1 MAIKGWWMDRFFNSK
16 NNCCLMLLLTDFFVI
31 KSKNMGKDIYVTK
44 ENQCYQSTV
53 EVPNEAVEAPDLKLN
68 HREADPRMALHT
80 VFASLTNESSAVCVV
95 ADDMDVYIL
104 LLLFVSVLLW
114 RSVLSTMYWFIQS
127 WNHLPWCKIISK
139 LFGRSSVENNASFPC
154 LDMKWLNCSILWSV

>member
-1 MAIKGWWMDRFFNSK
+1 
-16 NNCCLMLLLTDFFVI
+16 MLLLTDFFVI

-53 EVPNEAVEAPDLKLN
+53 EVPNEAVEVPDLKLN

-80 VFASLTNESSAVCVV
+80 VFASLTDESSAVCVV

-104 LLLFVSVLLW
+104 LLLYVSVLLW

-127 WNHLPWCKIISK
+127 WNHLP
-139 LFGRSSVENNASFPC
+139 
-154 LDMKWLNCSILWSV
+154 